1 MSRRVDLVIARYKE
15 DISWLHRVPQH
26 IFLYIYNKN
35 QSNTIVPQK
44 RFGRVVLAHDHAAPE
59 NLNVPERSVVC
70 NIPNI
75 GREADTYLEHIINHY
90 DDLADI
96 TIFCQGDPFPHS
108 PDFLDLLNH
117 TRRYSTV
124 QPLTDRYLDISG
136 IPPKHILANC
146 TQDHLCGSRVYVAP
160 ICFKNFAVIDYHDHG
175 GYDVYENTAKH
186 FKFDNGTNVLEW
198 LMKINGFNIHTPVP
212 SIGYFCYAAIFAVKK
227 ESILQ
232 HPKSAY
238 INLKNMIASAN
249 PLFPSA
255 MERMWLQ
262 LFYYDKP
269 LSL

>member
-1 MSRRVDLVIARYKE
+1 MSRAVDLVIARYKE
-15 DISWLHRVPQH
+15 DISWLHQVPQD
-26 IFLYIYNKN
+26 ISIYIYNKN
-35 QSNTIVPQK
+35 QSYTTVPQR
-44 RFGRVVLAHDHAAPE
+44 RFGRVVLSNDRTLEH
-59 NLNVPERSVVC
+59 LNVPDRSIVS

-90 DDLADI
+90 DDLADM

-108 PDFLDLLNH
+108 PDFLNLLKH
-117 TRRYSTV
+117 TAAYSSV
-124 QPLTDRYLDISG
+124 QPLTDRYLDVSK
-136 IPPKHILANC
+136 IPPKHILE
-146 TQDHLCGSRVYVAP
+146 THTHDHLCGSRVYVAP

-175 GYDVYENTAKH
+175 GYDVYENTANH
-186 FKFDNGTNVLEW
+186 FNFENGTNVMEW
-198 LMKINGFNIHTPVP
+198 LMKTNGFNIHKPIP

-238 INLKNMIASAN
+238 VNLKNMIASAN

-269 LSL
+269 PLLL